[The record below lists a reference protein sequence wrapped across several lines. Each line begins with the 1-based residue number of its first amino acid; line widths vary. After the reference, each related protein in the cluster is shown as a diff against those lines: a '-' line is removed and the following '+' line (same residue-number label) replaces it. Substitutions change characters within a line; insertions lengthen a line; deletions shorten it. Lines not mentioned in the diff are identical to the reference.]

1 MRSDTVSI
9 KRHNPKRDKN
19 EREIV
24 AALRLVGCKVML
36 LDQVDLLVLHNEQ
49 LYLMEVKA
57 PDGRMTKS
65 QEALVKEGWPLYII
79 RTVDDALS
87 ALDICLWEGR
97 P

>member
-1 MRSDTVSI
+1 MSL

-24 AALRLVGCKVML
+24 AALRLLGCKVML

-49 LYLMEVKA
+49 LYLMEVKTA
-57 PDGRMTKS
+57 EGRMTKS
-65 QEALVKEGWPLYII
+65 QEGLVKDGWPLSII
-79 RTVDDALS
+79 RSVDDALA
-87 ALDICLWEGR
+87 ALGISLWEGR

>member
-1 MRSDTVSI
+1 MMSL

-24 AALRLVGCKVML
+24 AALRLLGCKVML

-49 LYLMEVKA
+49 LYLMEVKTA
-57 PDGRMTKS
+57 EGRMTKS
-65 QEALVKEGWPLYII
+65 QEALVKDGWPLYIV
-79 RTVDDALS
+79 RTVDDALV
-87 ALDICLWEGR
+87 ALGISLWEGR

>member
-1 MRSDTVSI
+1 MSL

-24 AALRLVGCKVML
+24 AALRLLGCKVML

-49 LYLMEVKA
+49 LYLMEVKTA
-57 PDGRMTKS
+57 EGRMTKS
-65 QEALVKEGWPLYII
+65 QEGLVKDGWPLFII
-79 RTVDDALS
+79 RSVDDALA
-87 ALDICLWEGR
+87 ALGISLWEGR